1 MEIMTSWRSNYKRS
15 SFKILNRKCYLIFFF
30 TGHHVKTGIVVML
43 INPKSSL
50 NKAFII
56 IIFIIIIIEK

>member
-1 MEIMTSWRSNYKRS
+1 MLY
-15 SFKILNRKCYLIFFF
+15 YFFF
-30 TGHHVKTGIVVML
+30 TGHHVETGIVVMQ